1 MLRFYG
7 YWDDRNSEFG
17 EIHVLEIH
25 YYLADDTIE
34 IKEMIPENSGKD
46 SGFMFLR
53 RQRLPKLCQNLPKPG
68 ADAPFTILN
77 VLGKGRFVAD
87 PLDCGKED
95 IDIYK
100 EEDLAIGCVVNC
112 YGRKI
117 VLTDC
122 DPFTKE
128 YYRIKYGLEKITSL
142 EIPKEEV
149 EVVSVK
155 VKDRELPPW
164 NGFGTF
170 EDSAQNCVTVELKP
184 LLKDVRNFI
193 KYDRYVKT
201 WAVIK
206 VPKSIEK
213 KFI

>member
-1 MLRFYG
+1 M
-7 YWDDRNSEFG
+7 
-17 EIHVLEIH
+17 
-25 YYLADDTIE
+25 AD
-34 IKEMIPENSGKD
+34 S
-46 SGFMFLR
+46 
-53 RQRLPKLCQNLPKPG
+53 
-68 ADAPFTILN
+68 
-77 VLGKGRFVAD
+77 
-87 PLDCGKED
+87 LDCGKEE
-95 IDIYK
+95 IDVYK

-142 EIPKEEV
+142 EIPKEEL

-193 KYDRYVKT
+193 KYDRYV
-201 WAVIK
+201 
-206 VPKSIEK
+206 
-213 KFI
+213 